1 MRTSEN
7 KFVILYMSLKIGI
20 IGLPNVG
27 KSTIFNALTKSSIP
41 SENYPF
47 CTIEPNIGIVQVP
60 DNRLNDIVNIF
71 NPENKIGAIIEF
83 VDIAGLVKGA
93 SQGEGLGNKFLSHIR
108 NVDALVHVVRCF
120 SDDNITHVDGTLDP
134 IRDIETV
141 ETELLI
147 KDIES
152 VEKRITRVSKMA
164 KGNNNEAKIE
174 LQFFSDLLIELN
186 NGILA
191 SKVENIDNMDLFEHD
206 LFQLLTYKPIMYL
219 ANIDEASLI
228 NISENSSLSTL
239 KNKFSEENFI
249 HLCGKIEMEISAMDE
264 GDKELFLSEYNL
276 DEPGL
281 NKLIMKGYALLG
293 LETFFTAGEKE
304 VKAWTIHRGFS
315 APQAAGVIHTDFERG
330 FIKAEVYTYDDL
342 MEFKSENIIKEQG
355 KLRQEGKSYIVKDGD
370 IIFFKFNV

>member
-1 MRTSEN
+1 
-7 KFVILYMSLKIGI
+7 MSLKVGI

-47 CTIEPNIGIVQVP
+47 CTIEPNVGIVQVP
-60 DNRLNDIVNIF
+60 DNRLNDIINIV
-71 NPENKIGAIIEF
+71 NPENNISAIIEF

-120 SDDNITHVDGTLDP
+120 NDDNITHVEGNLDP

-152 VEKRITRVSKMA
+152 VEKRIKRVSKMA

-174 LQFFSDLLIELN
+174 LQFFTDLLEEFN

-191 SKVENIDNMDLFEHD
+191 SKIDSIDNIDLFKHD
-206 LFQLLTYKPIMYL
+206 LFQLLTYKPIIYL
-219 ANIDEASLI
+219 ANIDEGSLTDI
-228 NISENSSLSTL
+228 SVNHNLAKLRNQHGEDNIL
-239 KNKFSEENFI
+239 
-249 HLCGKIEMEISAMDE
+249 HLCGKIEMEISEMEDD
-264 GDKELFLSEYNL
+264 DKELFLSEYNL
-276 DEPGL
+276 SEPGL
-281 NKLIMKGYALLG
+281 NRLILKGYELLG

-304 VKAWTIHRGFS
+304 VKAWTIKKGFS

-342 MEFKSENIIKEQG
+342 IKFQSESKIKEQG
-355 KLRQEGKSYIVKDGD
+355 KLRQEGKDYIVQDGD

>member
-1 MRTSEN
+1 
-7 KFVILYMSLKIGI
+7 MSLKVGI

-47 CTIEPNIGIVQVP
+47 CTIEPNVGVVQVP
-60 DNRLNDIVNIF
+60 DKRLFDIVNIF
-71 NPENKIGAIIEF
+71 NPDNNIPAIIEF

-120 SDDNITHVDGTLDP
+120 SDDNITHVDGSLDP

-152 VEKRITRVSKMA
+152 VEKRIARVSKMA
-164 KGNNNEAKIE
+164 KGSNNDAKME
-174 LQFFSDLLIELN
+174 LQFFTELLEQLN

-191 SKVENIDNMDLFEHD
+191 SKIESIDNKDLFQHD

-219 ANIDEASLI
+219 ANIDEDSLM
-228 NISENSSLSTL
+228 NIENNMNFTEL
-239 KNKFSEENFI
+239 KNQLKDNTLL
-249 HLCGKIEMEISAMDE
+249 HLCGKIEMEISAMDDD
-264 GDKELFLSEYNL
+264 DKTLFLSEYNL
-276 DEPGL
+276 NEPGL
-281 NKLIMKGYALLG
+281 NRLIIKGYELLG

-304 VKAWTIHRGFS
+304 VKAWTIRKGFS

-342 MEFKSENIIKEQG
+342 MEFKTELKIKENG
-355 KLRQEGKSYIVKDGD
+355 KLRQEGKDYIVRDGD

>member
-1 MRTSEN
+1 
-7 KFVILYMSLKIGI
+7 MSLKVGI

-47 CTIEPNIGIVQVP
+47 CTIEPNVGIVQVP
-60 DNRLNDIVNIF
+60 DNRLNNIVNIF
-71 NPENKIGAIIEF
+71 NPQNYIPAIIEF

-93 SQGEGLGNKFLSHIR
+93 SKGEGLGNKFLSHIR

-120 SDDNITHVDGTLDP
+120 SDDNITHVDGNLDP
-134 IRDIETV
+134 LRDIGTI

-152 VEKRITRVSKMA
+152 VEKRITRVSKIA
-164 KGNNNEAKIE
+164 KGQNKDAKLE
-174 LQFFSDLLIELN
+174 LQFFQNLLEKLN

-191 SKVENIDNMDLFEHD
+191 SKIENLENTDLFEHD

-219 ANIDEASLI
+219 ANIDEDTLI
-228 NISENSSLSTL
+228 DNALNSNLTDL
-239 KNKFSEENFI
+239 QNKFKSNQFI
-249 HLCGKIEMEISAMDE
+249 SLCGKIEMEIAAMEDE
-264 GDKELFLSEYNL
+264 DKSLFLSEYNL
-276 DEPGL
+276 NEPGL
-281 NKLIMKGYALLG
+281 NKLILLGYKLLG

-304 VKAWTIHRGFS
+304 VKAWTIRKDS
-315 APQAAGVIHTDFERG
+315 TAPQAAGVIHTDFERG

-342 MEFKSENIIKEQG
+342 MLLKSENKIKEQG
-355 KLRQEGKSYIVKDGD
+355 KLRQEGKNYIVQDGD

>member
-1 MRTSEN
+1 
-7 KFVILYMSLKIGI
+7 MSLKVGI

-27 KSTIFNALTKSSIP
+27 KSTIFNAITKSSIP

-47 CTIEPNIGIVQVP
+47 CTIEPNVGIVQVP

-71 NPENKIGAIIEF
+71 NPENHISAIIEF

-120 SDDNITHVDGTLDP
+120 SDDNITHVDGDLNP
-134 IRDIETV
+134 IRDIETI

-152 VEKRITRVSKMA
+152 VEKRIARVSKLA
-164 KGNNNEAKIE
+164 KGNNSDAKTE
-174 LQFFSDLLIELN
+174 LHFFNDLLDQLN

-191 SKVENIDNMDLFEHD
+191 SKIDNIDNLDLFKHD
-206 LFQLLTYKPIMYL
+206 LFQLLTYKPMMYL
-219 ANIDEASLI
+219 ANVDEDSL
-228 NISENSSLSTL
+228 NDISCNANYTAL
-239 KNKFSEENFI
+239 KNKFSDENLI
-249 HLCGKIEMEISAMDE
+249 HLCGKIEMEISVMDDE
-264 GDKELFLSEYNL
+264 DKELFLSEYNL
-276 DEPGL
+276 NEPGL
-281 NKLIMKGYALLG
+281 NRLIIKGYNLLG

-304 VKAWTIHRGFS
+304 VKAWTIRKGSS
-315 APQAAGVIHTDFERG
+315 APKAAGAIHTDFERG
-330 FIKAEVYTYDDL
+330 FIKAEVYTYSDL
-342 MEFKSENIIKEQG
+342 MEFQSESKIKENG
-355 KLRQEGKSYIVKDGD
+355 KLRQEGKDYIVQDGD